1 MQARAVARQV
11 GVPATKV
18 RQVIDLIRN
27 RPVEEALTILRFSNR
42 AVAKTVEKT
51 LRSAISNAINQDEEN
66 PVDADDLFVGSVFA
80 DEGRDLKRI
89 RPRARGAAHRIR
101 KRHSHITVIV
111 TDETGPAGNRAN
123 AKEQGQE

>member
-66 PVDADDLFVGSVFA
+66 PVDADDLVVGSVFA

-111 TDETGPAGNRAN
+111 TDETGPAAN
-123 AKEQGQE
+123 HANVKKQGQE